1 MFVQALYGELVTA
14 IIKKKKKKK
23 KVRQSW
29 FHLVSKE
36 LKKSDIIDF
45 QLH

>member
-23 KVRQSW
+23 KRSGSLDSIW
-29 FHLVSKE
+29 LVKN
-36 LKKSDIIDF
+36 
-45 QLH
+45 